1 MPVVKIKELP
11 EKQFADIQPTDIMV
25 IEDSAD
31 TFQISAEDLQ
41 KFFSNDEKLQAI
53 IDRVEEIYDT
63 LDSEIKDAIK
73 DFNDSNT
80 DFETRLSNLFE
91 DHELTKQQVGKLRE
105 DLTDAQNDII
115 KIKEHLEDNDSDIAD
130 LQETTKDHETRI
142 KNLENK
148 ATDHEE
154 RIVALEEDNDTNKT
168 NIANLQQ
175 EMKDFKTEMA
185 NEIKRLDDKITQTN
199 SDNHEYTDEAYDKL
213 MMYIDY
219 YHHIHEF
226 PPNFDEPYKGDPM
239 VARYIHPVGTIFET
253 GDPDFSPQKWFPG
266 TWEFKGTGASVDEDG
281 NRVVDYYT
289 WQRIE

>member
-11 EKQFADIQPTDIMV
+11 KKQFIDIKSTDIMV
-25 IEDSAD
+25 IEDSED

-41 KFFSNDEKLQAI
+41 RFFSNDEKLQAI

-73 DFNDSNT
+73 DFNDSNN

-130 LQETTKDHETRI
+130 LQETAKDHETRI
-142 KNLENK
+142 KNLEDK

-154 RIVALEEDNDTNKT
+154 RIVALENDNDTNKT

-199 SDNHEYTDEAYDKL
+199 SENHEYTDKAYDNL
-213 MMYIDY
+213 MLYIDY
-219 YHHIHEF
+219 YHHVHEF

-253 GDPDFSPQKWFPG
+253 CDPDFSPQKWFPG

>member
-115 KIKEHLEDNDSDIAD
+115 KIKEHLEDNDSDILD
-130 LQETTKDHETRI
+130 LQETAKDHETRI
-142 KNLENK
+142 KNLEDK

-199 SDNHEYTDEAYDKL
+199 SENHEYTDKAYDNL
-213 MMYIDY
+213 MLYIDY

-253 GDPDFSPQKWFPG
+253 GDPDFNPQKWFPG

>member
-11 EKQFADIQPTDIMV
+11 EKQFIDIQPTDIMV

-115 KIKEHLEDNDSDIAD
+115 EIKEHLEDNDSDIAD
-130 LQETTKDHETRI
+130 LQETAKDHETRI
-142 KNLENK
+142 KNLEDK

-154 RIVALEEDNDTNKT
+154 RIVALENDNDTNKT

-185 NEIKRLDDKITQTN
+185 NEIKRLDDKITQIN
-199 SDNHEYTDEAYDKL
+199 SENHEYTDKAYDNL
-213 MMYIDY
+213 MLYIDY
-219 YHHIHEF
+219 YHHVHEF

-253 GDPDFSPQKWFPG
+253 GDPDFNPQKWFPG
-266 TWEFKGTGASVDEDG
+266 TWEFKGTGASVGEDG

>member
-11 EKQFADIQPTDIMV
+11 KKQFIDIKSTDIMV
-25 IEDSAD
+25 IEDSED

-41 KFFSNDEKLQAI
+41 RFFSNDEKLQAI

-73 DFNDSNT
+73 DFNDSNN

-91 DHELTKQQVGKLRE
+91 DHELTKQQVGKIRE
-105 DLTDAQNDII
+105 ELTDAQNDIVEI
-115 KIKEHLEDNDSDIAD
+115 QEHLKENDTNIAD
-130 LQETTKDHETRI
+130 LQETAKDHENRI
-142 KNLENK
+142 KVLEEK
-148 ATDHEE
+148 ATDHED
-154 RIVALEEDNDTNKT
+154 RIVALEKDNETNKT

-175 EMKDFKTEMA
+175 EMKDFKTKMA
-185 NEIKRLDDKITQTN
+185 NEIKRLDDRITQTN
-199 SDNHEYTDEAYDKL
+199 SENHEYTDKAYDNL
-213 MMYIDY
+213 MLYIDY
-219 YHHIHEF
+219 YHHVHEF

-253 GDPDFSPQKWFPG
+253 SDPDFNPQKWFPG

>member
-11 EKQFADIQPTDIMV
+11 KKQFADIQPTDIMV
-25 IEDSAD
+25 IEDSED

-130 LQETTKDHETRI
+130 LQETAKDHETRI
-142 KNLENK
+142 KNLEDK

-199 SDNHEYTDEAYDKL
+199 SENHEYTDKAYDNL
-213 MMYIDY
+213 MLYIDY

-253 GDPDFSPQKWFPG
+253 SDPDFSPQKWFPG

>member
-11 EKQFADIQPTDIMV
+11 KKQFADIQPTDIMV

-115 KIKEHLEDNDSDIAD
+115 KIKEHLEDNDSDILD
-130 LQETTKDHETRI
+130 LQETAKDHETRI
-142 KNLENK
+142 KNLEDK

-154 RIVALEEDNDTNKT
+154 RIVALENDNDTNKT

-253 GDPDFSPQKWFPG
+253 GDPDFNPQKWFPG

>member
-115 KIKEHLEDNDSDIAD
+115 KIKEHLEDNDSNIAD
-130 LQETTKDHETRI
+130 LQETAKDHETRI
-142 KNLENK
+142 KNLEDK

-199 SDNHEYTDEAYDKL
+199 SENHEYTDKAYDNL
-213 MMYIDY
+213 MLYIDY

-253 GDPDFSPQKWFPG
+253 GDPDFNPQKWFPG

>member
-11 EKQFADIQPTDIMV
+11 KKQFVDIKSTDIMV
-25 IEDSAD
+25 IEDSED

-41 KFFSNDEKLQAI
+41 RFFSNDEKLQAI
-53 IDRVEEIYDT
+53 IDKVEEIYDT

-73 DFNDSNT
+73 DFNDSNN

-91 DHELTKQQVGKLRE
+91 DHELTKQQVGKIRE
-105 DLTDAQNDII
+105 ELTDAQNDIVEI
-115 KIKEHLEDNDSDIAD
+115 QEHLKENDTDIAD
-130 LQETTKDHETRI
+130 LQETAKDHEARI
-142 KNLENK
+142 KVLEEK

-154 RIVALEEDNDTNKT
+154 RIVALEKDNDTNKT

-175 EMKDFKTEMA
+175 EMKDFKTEMTS
-185 NEIKRLDDKITQTN
+185 EIKRLDDRITQTN
-199 SDNHEYTDEAYDKL
+199 SENHEYTDKAYDNL
-213 MMYIDY
+213 MLYIDY
-219 YHHIHEF
+219 YHHVHEF

-253 GDPDFSPQKWFPG
+253 SDPDFTPQKWFPG
-266 TWEFKGTGASVDEDG
+266 TWEFKGIGASVDEDG